1 MVKPKISIIIPV
13 YNVEKYLRRCLDS
26 VLNQT
31 FQNWTAICVDDGSP
45 DNSGKIADE
54 YAKKDKR
61 FIVIHQKNGG
71 LSVARN
77 TAMKYV
83 KTKYVMY
90 LDSDDFI
97 HPQTMEIVY
106 NLAEQNNVDIV
117 SFEYQNVE
125 PDIKIDSFPK
135 YSVSKNYKKRKLQF
149 CVTENEHKHSLLRNK
164 WVKHCIVV
172 RNLYKYSFIHN
183 IQFIPGIIMED
194 FPWWNHIVSKKP
206 IIIKTDFPLYY
217 YVNNINSITNVT
229 SFFKYV
235 KSLSVGIKYVFDLYD
250 KKSKEYKYISR
261 EMLWPFIVR
270 MYQYAQK
277 ITDDNEKQQSIK
289 IIKSLNDNGVFDYT
303 PDMHA
308 RRYKHRILK
317 YITKD

>member
-1 MVKPKISIIIPV
+1 MIKPQISIIIPI
-13 YNVEKYLRRCLDS
+13 YKVEKYIRRCLDS
-26 VLNQT
+26 VLKQT

-61 FIVIHQKNGG
+61 FVVIHQKNGG
-71 LSVARN
+71 ASVARN
-77 TAMKYV
+77 TAMQYV

-106 NLAEQNNVDIV
+106 NLAQQNNVDIV
-117 SFEYQNVE
+117 SFEYKNVE

-135 YSVSKNYKKRKLQF
+135 YSVLKNYKKRKLQF
-149 CVTENEHKHSLLRNK
+149 CVTENEHKHSLFKDK
-164 WVKHCIVV
+164 WLKHCCPV
-172 RNLYKYSFIHN
+172 RNLYKTSLIKNVPFIS
-183 IQFIPGIIMED
+183 GIMLED
-194 FPWWNHIVSKKP
+194 FPWWNHIVSKNP
-206 IIIKTDFPLYY
+206 IVIKTDFLFYY
-217 YVNNINSITNVT
+217 YVNNSDSVTNVT
-229 SFFKYV
+229 SSLRVV

-277 ITDDNEKQQSIK
+277 ITDDNEKYQAIDF
-289 IIKSLNDNGVFDYT
+289 IKSLNDNGVFDYT
-303 PDMHA
+303 PNMHA
-308 RRYKHRILK
+308 RRYKRRILK